1 MASHLTPAQLEE
13 LVAALKAER
22 TRLWARGGVD
32 VPGEALPGGDLQ
44 DRAAQEVH
52 ARDRLAL
59 SDRDQDRL
67 AEVEAA
73 LVRVAQGTYAECEE
87 TGDPIPFP
95 RLQAEPTTR
104 YTVEALELL
113 EDEQARERT
122 RSHSTDD
129 SAY

>member
-1 MASHLTPAQLEE
+1 LTPAQLEE

-22 TRLWARGGVD
+22 ARLWARGEVD
-32 VPGEALPGGDLQ
+32 VRDKAASRGDLQ
-44 DRAAQEVH
+44 DRAAVEVQ

-59 SDRDQDRL
+59 SDRDQARL

-73 LVRVAQGTYAECEE
+73 LLRVEQGTYAECEE
-87 TGDPIPFP
+87 TGEPIPFA

-104 YTVEALELL
+104 YTVEALEIL
-113 EDEQARERT
+113 EDEAARERT
-122 RSHSTDD
+122 RSHAGDD